1 MREKT
6 KTKEKKTMSRVIK
19 EAELHQIINEEIQ
32 RIQQIEIYHKVVLA
46 EGRRLQL
53 EGHSREVINEGI
65 ISMLAG
71 ILKSA
76 PSGLIDMF
84 KAKLIRK
91 AQVGLGFEPDSF
103 LGRVVANTIE
113 AIKLSDL
120 PSYFGPK
127 KCDSFAEMVLQG
139 ISETMVEMPGDRVA
153 VAMGFNPQSAIWMT
167 FRESITN
174 SILSE
179 DGIGGQ
185 LKAKIKDFVCNLSFQ
200 DVMSGFRGGAE
211 KAGEGIQS
219 ALGGLGGMLGGGSGE
234 AAATTASGAPAT
246 VVPRIGP
253 ARE

>member
-1 MREKT
+1 
-6 KTKEKKTMSRVIK
+6 MSRVIK
-19 EAELHQIINEEIQ
+19 ETELHQIINEEIQ
-32 RIQQIEIYHKVVLA
+32 RIEQIEIYHKVVLA

-53 EGHSREVINEGI
+53 EGYSREIINEGI

-120 PSYFGPK
+120 PSYFGPA
-127 KCDSFAEMVLQG
+127 KCESFAEMVLQG
-139 ISETMVEMPGDRVA
+139 ISETMVEIPGDRVA

-185 LKAKIKDFVCNLSFQ
+185 LKAKIKEFVCNLSFQ

-211 KAGEGIQS
+211 KAGAGIKS
-219 ALGGLGGMLGGGSGE
+219 ALGGVGDMLGGSSEVAASPSGV
-234 AAATTASGAPAT
+234 PAT